1 MTELIEP
8 AKEENKTTMDS
19 EKATALVVANENKPS
34 KKKKGFL
41 PRLSGKEKKGK
52 KDTSAHTDQTFAQ
65 KKDRDDEFNAI
76 ATLLNSSRE
85 LVKQDSLKYQMHK
98 FTKKLGMLITQR
110 SLNKR
115 RIENIYKDNEI
126 LKFGR
131 LVITPMYFQ
140 SYKKT
145 LRNQIGEDTI
155 VTSLIDFPL
164 GESTLKGK
172 LAEVR
177 LSRKYD
183 ATEIMV
189 VISPKLAV
197 KEQLK
202 EFKKQVRKICS
213 SYKNHANI
221 VLNVSGLDNQQ
232 LKHAIKVIARA
243 KSCGMTALFGSNT
256 KEQVL
261 EKIEVIK
268 KHLKDKQMYILT
280 DVDSPDAVSQLHSI
294 GFDMVI
300 SPNSD
305 KIGYEV
311 VDRLKIKIK

>member
-19 EKATALVVANENKPS
+19 EKTTALVVANENKPS
-34 KKKKGFL
+34 KKKKGFFAR
-41 PRLSGKEKKGK
+41 PNGKEKKGK
-52 KDTSAHTDQTFAQ
+52 KETSTYTEQTCEQ
-65 KKDRDDEFNAI
+65 RKDDEFNAI

-115 RIENIYKDNEI
+115 RVENVYKDNEI

-131 LVITPMYFQ
+131 VVITPMYFQ
-140 SYKKT
+140 TYKKA
-145 LRNQIGEDTI
+145 LKSQLGEDTI

-202 EFKKQVRKICS
+202 QFKKQVRKICS

-243 KSCGMTALFGSNT
+243 KSCGVTALFGNNE
-256 KEQVL
+256 KQQVL

-280 DVDSPDAVSQLHSI
+280 DVDSPDVVSQLHSL